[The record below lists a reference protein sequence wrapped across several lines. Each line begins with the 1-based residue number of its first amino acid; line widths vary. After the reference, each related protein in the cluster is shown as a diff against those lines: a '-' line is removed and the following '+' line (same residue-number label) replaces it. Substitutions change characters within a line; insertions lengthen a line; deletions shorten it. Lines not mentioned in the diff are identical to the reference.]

1 MKRQMAIKQKQ
12 AGFTLIEIAIV
23 LVIIGLLLGGVLKG
37 QAMIESTKIKSLAN
51 SARGLS
57 AAVYAYQDKYKAYPG
72 DDARAKTFLPN
83 ASGGCLAADLD
94 NGNGNGLITEYFDAL
109 EHLACAGLI
118 TGNYNGS
125 SDLLKHPYGG
135 TAYIY
140 SQTIQGKAGNLV
152 RFDNLPAGAARDFDA
167 LMDDGIYN
175 KGSIRASADYVAGT
189 TIANT
194 GYYY

>member
-1 MKRQMAIKQKQ
+1 MKKKQ

-23 LVIIGLLLGGVLKG
+23 LVVIGLLLGGVLKG
-37 QAMIESTKIKSLAN
+37 QAMIENTKIKSLAN
-51 SARGLS
+51 TARGLS

-72 DDARAKTFLPN
+72 DDARAKTNLPS
-83 ASGGCLAADLD
+83 ASGGCLAADID
-94 NGNGNGLITEYFDAL
+94 NGNGNGLISEYYDAL

-135 TAYIY
+135 NALVYN
-140 SQTIQGKAGNLV
+140 QTIQSKAGNLV
-152 RFDNLPAGAARDFDA
+152 RFDNLPASAAKDFDSM
-167 LMDDGIYN
+167 LDDGIYN
-175 KGSIRASADYVAGT
+175 KGSIRASADYISGT
-189 TIANT
+189 TIART